1 MICSKCGKENIPG
14 STFCQYCGNTLNA
27 QTTAAQNIP
36 AQYAPGMQQNPIPPA
51 NPAIGT
57 YAPAAPAAQKKNKK
71 TAIIITVVCLVIVL
85 AAGIFIGISM
95 NKKREAEAETT
106 VVTQSANETTEQNAN
121 QSTSQSATDK
131 KSTTKK
137 ETTMKHD
144 VEEVTGESA
153 TADAKIND
161 NDAIELIKS
170 LTLEQL
176 GMSKS
181 EFEQYTDN
189 DDDAHRFLFAQHA
202 FKIDGAKYVQVVA
215 AQKKKN
221 KDGSVTIIQEYKYY
235 ISFDGKTI
243 LREDVN
249 NHGTFTKIR

>member
-106 VVTQSANETTEQNAN
+106 VVTQSANETTEQNDAVKLFLRRNIKGSGIITAEGYQTAEGFVVLKGSHISPEDDDSIFPAIKARRREVKVDSEWVLQEDVLCRSPSFAAMLVIGKRAN
-121 QSTSQSATDK
+121 GLTSWKTHDGRTL
-131 KSTTKK
+131 KSL
-137 ETTMKHD
+137 ETT
-144 VEEVTGESA
+144 
-153 TADAKIND
+153 N
-161 NDAIELIKS
+161 
-170 LTLEQL
+170 
-176 GMSKS
+176 
-181 EFEQYTDN
+181 
-189 DDDAHRFLFAQHA
+189 
-202 FKIDGAKYVQVVA
+202 
-215 AQKKKN
+215 
-221 KDGSVTIIQEYKYY
+221 
-235 ISFDGKTI
+235 
-243 LREDVN
+243 
-249 NHGTFTKIR
+249 